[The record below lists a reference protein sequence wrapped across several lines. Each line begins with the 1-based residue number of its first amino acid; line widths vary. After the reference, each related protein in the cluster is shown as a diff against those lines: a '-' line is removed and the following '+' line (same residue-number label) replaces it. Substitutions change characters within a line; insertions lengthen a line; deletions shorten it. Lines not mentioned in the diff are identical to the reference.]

1 MERLTMK
8 KETGYFYKY
17 HFKLAAVHAAN
28 HPDIQTRAVAEAL
41 NIHPFMLSRWKKQMR
56 DGVLRKDNNKSS
68 DKNLPNDLL
77 KARQEIYM
85 LRQQLKRAQDENKV
99 LKKAERIFP
108 EKK

>member
-1 MERLTMK
+1 
-8 KETGYFYKY
+8 
-17 HFKLAAVHAAN
+17 VHAAN

>member
-1 MERLTMK
+1 MK

-17 HFKLAAVHAAN
+17 HFKLAAVQTAN
-28 HPDIQTRAVAEAL
+28 HPEIQTKAVAEAL

-56 DGVLRKDNNKSS
+56 DGVLRKDNENSPNT
-68 DKNLPNDLL
+68 DLPNALL
-77 KARQEIYM
+77 KAKQEIYD
-85 LRQQLKRAQDENKV
+85 LRQRLKRALEENKV